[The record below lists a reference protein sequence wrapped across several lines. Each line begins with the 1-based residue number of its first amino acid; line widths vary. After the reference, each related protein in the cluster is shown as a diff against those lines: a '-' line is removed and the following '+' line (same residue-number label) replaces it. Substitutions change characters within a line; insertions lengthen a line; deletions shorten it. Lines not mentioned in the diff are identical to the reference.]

1 MLSVASA
8 HIALPVNR
16 LRYAW
21 HSAGSA
27 QGAAS
32 RRCPCTPGLGPAR
45 MVNKLTAGRTDR
57 RPGKASAATRQKI
70 SARSQCLCG
79 GIFYARL
86 AKLTNKLAKANKR
99 PGAAGW

>member
-1 MLSVASA
+1 
-8 HIALPVNR
+8 
-16 LRYAW
+16 
-21 HSAGSA
+21 
-27 QGAAS
+27 
-32 RRCPCTPGLGPAR
+32 

-57 RPGKASAATRQKI
+57 RPGKKI

-99 PGAAGW
+99 PGDAGW